1 MTTADGK
8 KKLVGRH
15 KRVAFM
21 DATGDGK
28 NFTRM
33 TGFTSMSDGKRNRI
47 QQTVCGRS
55 K

>member
-1 MTTADGK
+1 METADGK

-21 DATGDGK
+21 DATGEEELHQDDGIYFHVRRK
-28 NFTRM
+28 
-33 TGFTSMSDGKRNRI
+33 KRNRI